1 MVSFK
6 EFLLNE
12 SYKNLTSKEEKEK
25 YAKEVYSL
33 LQSAYS
39 KIGGLKGNGFQSKED
54 MIEKIPFWKLFI
66 FQGRVI
72 ACSMYKDKQGR
83 KRVAIGSI
91 RDKSDPD
98 YKKSKS
104 IVFQMMKD
112 DAVFH
117 RSYGE
122 ISGSMITAYKK
133 LIPNFFEE
141 YCIPSDKVKE
151 IDNSIIPT
159 GKYTYKREIGGE
171 MIEKVMYGE
180 LGKGIP
186 KN

>member
-1 MVSFK
+1 MVTFK

-12 SYKNLTSKEEKEK
+12 SYKNLTSREDKEK
-25 YAKEVYSL
+25 YAEEVFSL
-33 LQSAYS
+33 LQSTYS
-39 KIGGLKGNGFQSKED
+39 KIGGLKGNGFESKED

-66 FQGRVI
+66 FQGKVI

-83 KRVAIGSI
+83 KMVAIGSI
-91 RDKSDPD
+91 RDKSNPNFE
-98 YKKSKS
+98 KSKR
-104 IVFQMMKD
+104 IVFQMMKA

-117 RSYGE
+117 RTYGE

-141 YCIPSDKVKE
+141 CCIPSDKVKE

-171 MIEKVMYGE
+171 MIEKVMFGE

>member
-12 SYKNLTSKEEKEK
+12 SYKNLTSRKEKEK
-25 YAKEVYSL
+25 YAEEVFSL
-33 LQSAYS
+33 LQSTYS
-39 KIGGLKGNGFQSKED
+39 KIGGLKGNGFQSKEN

-72 ACSMYKDKQGR
+72 ACSMYKDKKGK

-98 YKKSKS
+98 YKKSKK
-104 IVFQMMKD
+104 IVFSMMKD

-117 RSYGE
+117 RAYGE
-122 ISGSMITAYKK
+122 ISGHMISAYEK

-151 IDNSIIPT
+151 IDSSIVPT

>member
-12 SYKNLTSKEEKEK
+12 SYKNLTSRKEKEK
-25 YAKEVYSL
+25 YAEEVFSL
-33 LQSAYS
+33 LQSTYS

-91 RDKSDPD
+91 RDKSDPN
-98 YKKSKS
+98 YEKSKR

-112 DAVFH
+112 DAV
-117 RSYGE
+117 RNG
-122 ISGSMITAYKK
+122 IYK
-133 LIPNFFEE
+133 
-141 YCIPSDKVKE
+141 D
-151 IDNSIIPT
+151 
-159 GKYTYKREIGGE
+159 
-171 MIEKVMYGE
+171 E
-180 LGKGIP
+180 LPDSTK
-186 KN
+186 